1 MDWKILLQDPES
13 FHCAIG
19 PILAMA
25 QLFGILP
32 VSGICRPNPSELKF
46 AKFSFRT
53 VYAVFINAIVLF
65 MAILSVYNMIDLL
78 TIDFEINGKQ
88 TSILCFVSYLSRE

>member
-1 MDWKILLQDPES
+1 LQDPES

-32 VSGICRPNPSELKF
+32 VSGICRPNPSELTF
-46 AKFSFRT
+46 TKFSFRT
-53 VYAVFINAIVLF
+53 VYAVVIIATVLF
-65 MAILSVYNMIDLL
+65 IAILSVFNMISVL
-78 TIDFEINGKQ
+78 TNDIFTEMKGKQ